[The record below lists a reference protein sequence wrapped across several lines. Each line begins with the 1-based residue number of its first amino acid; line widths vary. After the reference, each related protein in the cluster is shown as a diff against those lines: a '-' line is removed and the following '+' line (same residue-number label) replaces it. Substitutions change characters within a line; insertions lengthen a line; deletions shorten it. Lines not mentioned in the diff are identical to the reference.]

1 MFMKSKLKRIGKS
14 AAHEVKDVVILVA
27 TEIADTAIVAGQK
40 VVVDG
45 VKDVAV
51 NVVTVATTQVL
62 ATTIIA
68 GTGAAVTPVGV
79 GIGLGLASYGIYK
92 ALKN

>member
-68 GTGAAVTPVGV
+68 GAAVTPVGV

>member
-1 MFMKSKLKRIGKS
+1 MSMKSKLKRIGKS
-14 AAHEVKDVVILVA
+14 AAHEVKNVVILVA
-27 TEIADTAIVAGQK
+27 TEVADPAIVAGQK
-40 VVVDG
+40 VVVDV

-51 NVVTVATTQVL
+51 NAVTVATTQVL

-68 GTGAAVTPVGV
+68 GTGAAVTPVGA
-79 GIGLGLASYGIYK
+79 GIGVGLASYGIYK

>member
-1 MFMKSKLKRIGKS
+1 MTIS
-14 AAHEVKDVVILVA
+14 
-27 TEIADTAIVAGQK
+27 TIVAGQK
-40 VVVDG
+40 IVVDG

-68 GTGAAVTPVGV
+68 GTGAAVTPVGA
-79 GIGLGLASYGIYK
+79 GIGVGLASCGIYK